1 VARHSNASR
10 VELRVRFRDADVLVE
25 VRDDGRGITS
35 QEVGSARSLGLIGI
49 RERAE
54 LVGGTARFEGIAGR
68 GTIVSIRIPMPE
80 TAP

>member
-1 VARHSNASR
+1 
-10 VELRVRFRDADVLVE
+10 
-25 VRDDGRGITS
+25 
-35 QEVGSARSLGLIGI
+35 LIGI